1 MDKLNSPE
9 FCVRSVRWEGRGKK
23 MVCTQKKD
31 LLSLSLSYLEVED
44 DRPNEAE
51 CELGVAV
58 HNVLASDV
66 DQLDLL
72 VPGRGM
78 LFSTSFLDT
87 ILT

>member
-9 FCVRSVRWEGRGKK
+9 FCVRSVRLEGRGKK
-23 MVCTQKKD
+23 MVCTRKKD

-58 HNVLASDV
+58 HDVLASDV

-72 VPGRGM
+72 VPRRGM

>member
-9 FCVRSVRWEGRGKK
+9 FCVRTVRLEGKGKK
-23 MVCTQKKD
+23 MVCTRKKD
-31 LLSLSLSYLEVED
+31 LLSLSYLEVED

-72 VPGRGM
+72 VPGRGR

>member
-1 MDKLNSPE
+1 MFGN
-9 FCVRSVRWEGRGKK
+9 VEG
-23 MVCTQKKD
+23 Q
-31 LLSLSLSYLEVED
+31 SFSYLEMED

-72 VPGRGM
+72 VPRRGR